1 VNPHVAAAI
10 AAIGQDAW
18 QPIRYPRAVWDDQL
32 DCWVS
37 DAEVA
42 EIRYAAFTRKKGQ
55 EITARLIVRRIR
67 DLNKQAAVGQDELFP
82 VWRYHAIFA
91 PRLGR
96 PPRQRKPGADRSQV
110 RQPLRSRRTQIRQ
123 LWRLIMAS
131 AGPGT
136 AQLHPVAAP
145 GMLAGSRV
153 DLTRTSS
160 SQRGDSA
167 RYSRLVGDSP

>member
-55 EITARLIVRRIR
+55 EITARLIVRR
-67 DLNKQAAVGQDELFP
+67 
-82 VWRYHAIFA
+82 
-91 PRLGR
+91 
-96 PPRQRKPGADRSQV
+96 
-110 RQPLRSRRTQIRQ
+110 TQIRQ
-123 LWRLIMAS
+123 LWRLQV
-131 AGPGT
+131 PER
-136 AQLHPVAAP
+136 P
-145 GMLAGSRV
+145 
-153 DLTRTSS
+153 SS
-160 SQRGDSA
+160 I
-167 RYSRLVGDSP
+167 RLLPRACLPEAVWT